1 MISNVPNNY
10 KGLLAIYKKNQNY
23 RSPLLS
29 RQGVESV
36 KNVEFFLR
44 FFGYKTL
51 KTTVSNE
58 QTLHKNHK
66 QVVLNVFNFFKSYF
80 YFFLQNIRSNEGH

>member
-1 MISNVPNNY
+1 M
-10 KGLLAIYKKNQNY
+10 
-23 RSPLLS
+23 
-29 RQGVESV
+29 

-66 QVVLNVFNFFKSYF
+66 QGVLNVFNFFKHIFIS
-80 YFFLQNIRSNEGH
+80 FLQNIRSNEDH